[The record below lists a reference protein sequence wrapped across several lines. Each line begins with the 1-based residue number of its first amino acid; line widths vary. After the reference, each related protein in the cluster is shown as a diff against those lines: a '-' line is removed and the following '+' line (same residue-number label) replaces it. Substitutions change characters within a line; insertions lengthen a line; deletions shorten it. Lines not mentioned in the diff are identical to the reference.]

1 MQMRAPV
8 RQNAPA
14 IWMPVCTA
22 GLLWVKIQIDTRMM
36 WMPVCTAGLL
46 WVKIQIDTR
55 MMVMSKLSLDY
66 AFISA

>member
-1 MQMRAPV
+1 MGPHFFRSNPDADESSSSTKRASDLD
-8 RQNAPA
+8 
-14 IWMPVCTA
+14 A
-22 GLLWVKIQIDTRMM
+22 GLHG
-36 WMPVCTAGLL
+36 GLL

>member
-22 GLLWVKIQIDTRMM
+22 GLLW
-36 WMPVCTAGLL
+36 A
-46 WVKIQIDTR
+46 KIQIDTR